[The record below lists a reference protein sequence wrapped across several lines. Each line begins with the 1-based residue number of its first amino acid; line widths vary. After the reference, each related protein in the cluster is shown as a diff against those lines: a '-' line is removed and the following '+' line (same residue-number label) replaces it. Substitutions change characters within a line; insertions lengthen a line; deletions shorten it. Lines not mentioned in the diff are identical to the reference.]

1 MMNTPVPT
9 ANESAVSAASLEKP
23 LAPDSPPTDLH
34 ALGFRLYH
42 RRVTFLARRM
52 PEAFAVYTSEGVQQG
67 AAGDYVILNLAG
79 ECWPIPARL
88 FEQTY
93 GQAAS

>member
-1 MMNTPVPT
+1 MNTPVPT
-9 ANESAVSAASLEKP
+9 ATASAASAGSLEKALVP
-23 LAPDSPPTDLH
+23 NRPPTDLY

-42 RRVTFLARRM
+42 KRVTCLARRM
-52 PEAFAVYTSEGVQQG
+52 PEAFAVNTPEGVQQG
-67 AAGDYVILNLAG
+67 AAGDDVILNLAG

-93 GQAAS
+93 GRGAA